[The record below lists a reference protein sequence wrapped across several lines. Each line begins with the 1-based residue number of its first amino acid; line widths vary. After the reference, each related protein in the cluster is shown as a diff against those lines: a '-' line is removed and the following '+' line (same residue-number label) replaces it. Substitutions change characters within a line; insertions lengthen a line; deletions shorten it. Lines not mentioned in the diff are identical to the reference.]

1 MIDMEE
7 EQFHGGNGGVEQT
20 ETTDAHNITSLSPVA
35 HTPILLL
42 IFRVK
47 NMHPFNNIYV
57 SSLPKESQPKAHTA
71 TIPSC
76 KSRTLSNMFCFL
88 LVMSVFPR
96 GQANIPRSIW
106 ILKKKKKQG
115 NT

>member
-1 MIDMEE
+1 MEE
-7 EQFHGGNGGVEQT
+7 EQFHRGNGGVEQT
-20 ETTDAHNITSLSPVA
+20 ETTDAHITSLIPVT

-47 NMHPFNNIYV
+47 NMHPFNNIYA
-57 SSLPKESQPKAHTA
+57 SSLPKESQPKAHTV

-88 LVMSVFPR
+88 LVMSVFPC
-96 GQANIPRSIW
+96 GQANTQKY
-106 ILKKKKKQG
+106 LDFKKEEKTG
-115 NT
+115 